1 MLFTFDDRLYSDE
14 VNLICGVDEAGRG
27 PLAGPVVA
35 AAVVLPRGVRIEG
48 LRDSKMLTEKRRFQL
63 FDEITKAA
71 LAWATGS
78 VGPEKIDEINVLN
91 ATLFAMKEAV
101 SKIKDEFDLMIVDG
115 RNEVPVKT
123 NQRPIV
129 KGDTL
134 SAHIAAASVLAKVTR
149 DRIMIDY
156 HEEYPEYNF
165 IRNKGYG
172 TREHKEMLVEH
183 GPTPIH
189 RKTFSGVREVLLV

>member
-1 MLFTFDDRLYSDE
+1 MLFNFDDRLYSNE

-35 AAVVLPRGVRIEG
+35 GAVVLPRGVRIEG

-63 FDEITKAA
+63 FDEITKVA
-71 LAWATGS
+71 LVWATGK
-78 VGPEKIDEINVLN
+78 VGPEKVDEINVLN
-91 ATLFAMKEAV
+91 ATLLAMKEAV
-101 SKIKDEFDLMIVDG
+101 LQIEDRFDLMLVDG
-115 RNEVPVKT
+115 RDKVPVKT
-123 NQRPIV
+123 IQRPII

-134 SAHIAAASVLAKVTR
+134 SANIAAASVLAKVTR

-156 HEEYPEYNF
+156 HEEFPEYNF

-172 TREHKEMLVEH
+172 TREHKAALVKY

-189 RKTFSGVREVLLV
+189 RKTFSGVKEVAFG

>member
-1 MLFTFDDRLYSDE
+1 MLFSFDDRLYSNE

-48 LRDSKMLTEKRRFQL
+48 LRDSKMLTEKRRSKL
-63 FDEITKAA
+63 FDEIDGVA
-71 LAWATGS
+71 LAWATGM
-78 VGPEKIDEINVLN
+78 VGPEKVDEINVLN
-91 ATLFAMKEAV
+91 ATLLAMKEAV
-101 SKIKDEFDLMIVDG
+101 LKIEDRFDLMLVDG
-115 RNEVPVKT
+115 RNEVPVKVS
-123 NQRPIV
+123 QRPIV

-134 SAHIAAASVLAKVTR
+134 SANIAAASIMAKVTR

-172 TREHKEMLVEH
+172 TVEHKAALLKH

-189 RKTFSGVREVLLV
+189 RKTFSGVREVAFV

>member
-1 MLFTFDDRLYSDE
+1 MLFNFDNRLYSKN

-35 AAVVLPRGVRIEG
+35 AAVVLPKGIRLEG
-48 LRDSKMLTEKRRFQL
+48 LRDSKLLTEKRRSFF
-63 FDEITKAA
+63 FDEITNIA
-71 LAWATGS
+71 LKWATGL
-78 VGPEKIDEINVLN
+78 VGPKIVDDINILN
-91 ATLFAMKEAV
+91 ATLLAMKEAV
-101 SKIKDEFDLMIVDG
+101 TKLEGSFDLILVDG
-115 RNEVPVKT
+115 RDEVPV
-123 NQRPIV
+123 NMVQQSII

-156 HEEYPEYNF
+156 HKKYPQYNF

-172 TREHKEMLVEH
+172 TNEHKAALLDH

-189 RKTFSGVREVLLV
+189 RRTFSGVKEVSFG